1 MHTTLDAAVLKLVEL
16 ITGVFSIEDPDAEV
30 FDGPSVDDVG
40 QDVVAIGLT
49 ASDATTDAE
58 VQIAGLMTDRETY
71 EIECLVRSWTGDED
85 LSARRAR
92 AFGMYERVAKIIV
105 GNPTLDNTVAMAR
118 ISGVS
123 YFPARL
129 PEGAVA
135 SVTFR
140 VRIDAFTS

>member
-1 MHTTLDAAVLKLVEL
+1 MYTTLDVAVLKLVEL
-16 ITGVFSIEDPDAEV
+16 ITGLFSVEDPDVEV
-30 FDGPSVDDVG
+30 LDGPSVDDVG
-40 QDVVAIGLT
+40 QDVIAIGLT

-58 VQIAGLMTDRETY
+58 VQIAGLLTDRETY
-71 EIECLVRSWTGDED
+71 EIECLVRSWTGDDD
-85 LSARRAR
+85 LPARRAK
-92 AFGMYERVAKIIV
+92 AFEMYERVAKIIV
-105 GNPTLDNTVAMAR
+105 GNPTLDRTVARAR

-140 VRIDAFTS
+140 VRIDAFTR

>member
-1 MHTTLDAAVLKLVEL
+1 MYSTLNAAVLKLVEL
-16 ITGVFSIEDPDAEV
+16 ITGVFAVEDPDTEV

-40 QDVVAIGLT
+40 QDVVAVGLT
-49 ASDATTDAE
+49 ASDATTEAE
-58 VQIAGLMTDRETY
+58 VQRAGLVTDRETY
-71 EIECLVRSWTGDED
+71 EIECLVRSWTGDDD
-85 LSARRAR
+85 LSARRAK
-92 AFGMYERVAKIIV
+92 AFEMYERVAKIIV
-105 GNPTLDNTVAMAR
+105 GNSTLDGVVAQAR

-140 VRIDAFTS
+140 VRIDAFTR